1 VSVLLGVGVGLLAV
15 RLLVGA
21 GHDVLRTQALERSNH
36 RGHTVPTA
44 MGVLVVIAVVLVEAG
59 RSLFGAFGVGNA
71 PGDAARLLVVLA
83 CVGFGLLG
91 LIDDVAGTQS
101 DHGFRGH
108 VGALLSHGRMTTGL
122 LKIVG
127 GGALAVVLVSASHAV
142 VSGAGVSGA
151 GVSGE
156 GVSGARVVVDAL
168 IVALAAN
175 LTNLFDRA
183 PGRAIKVGL
192 LAWVPFALV
201 ARADSVGVAVAPVVG
216 AFAGLLGDDLR
227 ERLMLGDAG
236 SNVIGAVLGLA
247 VVLECGPG
255 VRAVVLAVLVAFT
268 VASELIS
275 FSRVIERVSVLRWLD
290 ELGRGA

>member
-21 GHDVLRTQALERSNH
+21 GHDLLRTPALERPNH
-36 RGHTVPTA
+36 LGRTVPTS
-44 MGVLVVIAVVLVEAG
+44 MGVLAVVAVILVEAG

-71 PGDAARLLVVLA
+71 PGDATRLLVLLA

-91 LIDDVAGTQS
+91 LIDDVAGTHA
-101 DHGFRGH
+101 DRGFRGH

-122 LKIVG
+122 VKIVG
-127 GGALAVVLVSASHAV
+127 GGALAVVLVSAGRSVGAGAK
-142 VSGAGVSGA
+142 VSGAS
-151 GVSGE
+151 
-156 GVSGARVVVDAL
+156 VVTEAL
-168 IVALAAN
+168 VVALAAN

-192 LAWVPFALV
+192 LAWLPFALA
-201 ARADSVGVAVAPVVG
+201 ARGDSVGVAVAPVVG
-216 AFAGLLGDDLR
+216 AFAGLFGDDLR

-236 SNVIGAVLGLA
+236 SNVIGAVIGLA
-247 VVLECGPG
+247 VVLEFGPAI
-255 VRAVVLAVLVAFT
+255 RYLVLAVLVALT
-268 VASELIS
+268 IASELIS
-275 FSRVIERVSVLRWLD
+275 FSRVIERVSVLRRLD

>member
-1 VSVLLGVGVGLLAV
+1 
-15 RLLVGA
+15 
-21 GHDVLRTQALERSNH
+21 QALERSNH

-255 VRAVVLAVLVAFT
+255 VRAVVLAVLVAIT

>member
-1 VSVLLGVGVGLLAV
+1 MSVLLGVGVGLLAV

-21 GHDVLRTQALERSNH
+21 GHDLLRTQALERSNH
-36 RGHTVPTA
+36 RGQAVPTA
-44 MGVLVVIAVVLVEAG
+44 MGVLAVVTVVLVEAG
-59 RSLFGAFGVGNA
+59 RCLFGAFGVGNA
-71 PGDAARLLVVLA
+71 PGDAARLLVLLA

-91 LIDDVAGTQS
+91 LIDDVAGTPT

-108 VGALLSHGRMTTGL
+108 VGALFSHGRITTGL
-122 LKIVG
+122 VKIVG
-127 GGALAVVLVSASHAV
+127 GGALAVVLVSTGAH
-142 VSGAGVSGA
+142 VSGG
-151 GVSGE
+151 
-156 GVSGARVVVDAL
+156 RVVTDAL

-201 ARADSVGVAVAPVVG
+201 ARADGVGVAVAPVVG

-236 SNVIGAVLGLA
+236 SNVIGAVLGLG
-247 VVLECGPG
+247 VVLECDPG
-255 VRAVVLAVLVAFT
+255 VRAVVLAVLVVFT
-268 VASELIS
+268 VASEVIS

>member
-1 VSVLLGVGVGLLAV
+1 MSVLLGVGVGLLAV

-21 GHDVLRTQALERSNH
+21 GHDLLRTPALERPNH
-36 RGHTVPTA
+36 AGRTIPTA
-44 MGVLVVIAVVLVEAG
+44 TGVLAVVAVVLVEAG

-71 PGDAARLLVVLA
+71 PGDAARLLVLLA

-91 LIDDVAGTQS
+91 LIDDVAGTHS
-101 DHGFRGH
+101 DRGFRGH

-122 LKIVG
+122 VKIVG
-127 GGALAVVLVSASHAV
+127 GGALAVVLVSAGRAAV
-142 VSGAGVSGA
+142 TGAEMSGPS
-151 GVSGE
+151 
-156 GVSGARVVVDAL
+156 VVTDAL
-168 IVALAAN
+168 VVALAAN

-192 LAWVPFALV
+192 MAWVPFALV
-201 ARADSVGVAVAPVVG
+201 ARSDSVGVAVAPVVG

-236 SNVIGAVLGLA
+236 SNVIGAVIGLA
-247 VVLECGPG
+247 VVLEFGPA
-255 VRAVVLAVLVAFT
+255 VRYVVLAVLVVLT
-268 VASELIS
+268 IASELIS
-275 FSRVIERVSVLRWLD
+275 FSSVIERVPVLRRLD

>member
-1 VSVLLGVGVGLLAV
+1 VSVLLGVGVGLLTV

-21 GHDVLRTQALERSNH
+21 GHDVVRTPALERSNH
-36 RGHTVPTA
+36 RGHAVPTA

-71 PGDAARLLVVLA
+71 PGDVARLLVVLA

-122 LKIVG
+122 VKIVG

-142 VSGAGVSGA
+142 EGVSRTHA
-151 GVSGE
+151 
-156 GVSGARVVVDAL
+156 SGARVVTDAL

-290 ELGRGA
+290 ELGRRGA

>member
-1 VSVLLGVGVGLLAV
+1 MSVLLGVGVGLLAV

-21 GHDVLRTQALERSNH
+21 GHDVVRTPALERSNH

-108 VGALLSHGRMTTGL
+108 VGALLSHGRITTGL
-122 LKIVG
+122 VKIVG
-127 GGALAVVLVSASHAV
+127 GGALAVVLVSASRA
-142 VSGAGVSGA
+142 GDGVSRTHA
-151 GVSGE
+151 
-156 GVSGARVVVDAL
+156 SGARVVTDAL

>member
-1 VSVLLGVGVGLLAV
+1 MSVLLGVGVGLLAV

-21 GHDVLRTQALERSNH
+21 GHDVVRTPALERSNH

-122 LKIVG
+122 VKIVG
-127 GGALAVVLVSASHAV
+127 GGALAVVLVSSSHAV
-142 VSGAGVSGA
+142 
-151 GVSGE
+151 E
-156 GVSGARVVVDAL
+156 GVSRTHASGVRVVADAL

-247 VVLECGPG
+247 VVLEFGPG

-268 VASELIS
+268 VASELTS

-290 ELGRGA
+290 ELGRRGA

>member
-1 VSVLLGVGVGLLAV
+1 MSVLLGVGVGLLAV

-122 LKIVG
+122 VKIVG

-142 VSGAGVSGA
+142 VSGG
-151 GVSGE
+151 

-268 VASELIS
+268 VASELVS

-290 ELGRGA
+290 ELGRRA

>member
-122 LKIVG
+122 VKIVG

-142 VSGAGVSGA
+142 VSGG
-151 GVSGE
+151 

-268 VASELIS
+268 VASELVS

-290 ELGRGA
+290 ELGRRA

>member
-21 GHDVLRTQALERSNH
+21 GHDLLRTPALERPNH
-36 RGHTVPTA
+36 VGRTIPTA
-44 MGVLVVIAVVLVEAG
+44 MGVLAVVAVVLVEAG

-71 PGDAARLLVVLA
+71 PGDAARLLVLLA

-91 LIDDVAGTQS
+91 LIDDVAGTHS
-101 DHGFRGH
+101 DRGFRGH

-122 LKIVG
+122 VKIVG
-127 GGALAVVLVSASHAV
+127 GGALAVVLVSAGRAAV
-142 VSGAGVSGA
+142 TGAEVSGHS
-151 GVSGE
+151 
-156 GVSGARVVVDAL
+156 VVTDAL
-168 IVALAAN
+168 VVALAAN

-201 ARADSVGVAVAPVVG
+201 ARADSVGVAVAPVLG

-236 SNVIGAVLGLA
+236 SNVIGAVIGLA
-247 VVLECGPG
+247 VVLEFGPA
-255 VRAVVLAVLVAFT
+255 VRYVVLAVLVVLT
-268 VASELIS
+268 IASELIS
-275 FSRVIERVSVLRWLD
+275 FSSVIERVPVLRRLD

>member
-15 RLLVGA
+15 RLLVRA
-21 GHDVLRTQALERSNH
+21 GHDLLRTPALERPNH
-36 RGHTVPTA
+36 RGQAVPTA
-44 MGVLVVIAVVLVEAG
+44 MGVLAVVAVVLIEAG

-71 PGDAARLLVVLA
+71 PGDTARLLVLLA

-101 DHGFRGH
+101 DQGFRGH

-122 LKIVG
+122 VKIVG
-127 GGALAVVLVSASHAV
+127 GGALAVVLVSAGRAV

-151 GVSGE
+151 GVSG
-156 GVSGARVVVDAL
+156 ARVVTDAL

-192 LAWVPFALV
+192 LAWVPLALV

-247 VVLECGPG
+247 VVLECDAEI
-255 VRAVVLAVLVAFT
+255 RAVVLAVLVAFT
-268 VASELIS
+268 IASELIS
-275 FSRVIERVSVLRWLD
+275 FSRVIERVSVLRRLD

>member
-1 VSVLLGVGVGLLAV
+1 MSVLLGVGVGLLAV

-21 GHDVLRTQALERSNH
+21 GHDLLRTQALERSNH
-36 RGHTVPTA
+36 RGQAVPTA
-44 MGVLVVIAVVLVEAG
+44 MGVLAVVTVVLVEAG

-71 PGDAARLLVVLA
+71 PGDAARLLVLLA

-91 LIDDVAGTQS
+91 LIDDVAGTPT

-108 VGALLSHGRMTTGL
+108 VGALLSHGRITTGL
-122 LKIVG
+122 MKIVG
-127 GGALAVVLVSASHAV
+127 GGALAVVLVGAGAH
-142 VSGAGVSGA
+142 VSGG
-151 GVSGE
+151 
-156 GVSGARVVVDAL
+156 RVVTDAL

-236 SNVIGAVLGLA
+236 SNVIGAVLGLG
-247 VVLECGPG
+247 VVLECDPG

-268 VASELIS
+268 VASEVIS